1 VLRGRQ
7 LFAGKKRGAF
17 VGKTKRGK
25 GTKWLV
31 VADGAGVPLGVSLA
45 SASPAEVTLIEEAL
59 KTVRVPRVRGGAP
72 KRKPKRLIADKAYD
86 ADWLR
91 MVMANHGIDLICP
104 HRAGRVRRPL
114 QDGRKLRRYRKRWIV
129 ERTIGWLGNFRRLL
143 IRWERHVHMFR
154 AFMNVACLFITA
166 RQL

>member
-1 VLRGRQ
+1 MLHRRE
-7 LFAGKKRGAF
+7 LFARKKRGEC

-25 GTKWLV
+25 GTKWVV

-45 SASPAEVTLIEEAL
+45 SASPAEVTLVEEAL
-59 KTVRVPRVRGGAP
+59 KTVRVPRLRGGAP
-72 KRKPKRLIADKAYD
+72 RRKLKRLIADKAYD

-91 MVMANHGIDLICP
+91 MLLANRGTELICP
-104 HRAGRVRRPL
+104 HRRGRKAAPM
-114 QDGRKLRRYRKRWIV
+114 QDGRSLRRYRRRWIV

-143 IRWERHVHMFR
+143 IRWERHLHMYR
-154 AFMNVACLFITA
+154 AFMNVACLLIAA